1 MESHIYSNK
10 GYDFFEQRFKSRQ
23 DLITYLKE
31 ARTSLTFASREL
43 SSHNDSDGYNKWAKT
58 KSFEEALR
66 LFETGWFE
74 DFDTFLSQKKQIDK
88 YFPYIGQK
96 RNYHNSVCGS
106 VPNVVNAIRNLPLSM
121 RRTYNDNNHQNII
134 TINYN
139 CSYPW
144 NTTQNQIFTNGLL
157 TLSLIDFFESLG
169 YRVDLKFYE
178 ISKTGN
184 QILFTDVV
192 LKSSGERINL
202 QKFYFAF
209 CNPSFLR
216 RLLFRVVETTSGL
229 VREWTGGYGRC
240 MLTDEVKK
248 VLNIDDNNIFINW
261 PEEMGVSGKDL
272 ESDIRS
278 FLDAVVLG
286 DYIKVDEERFSICD
300 DKHVFTKKKGSF

>member
-23 DLITYLKE
+23 DLISYLKD

-43 SSHNDSDGYNKWAKT
+43 SSQKKNDGYNDWAKT
-58 KSFEEALR
+58 KSFEEALE
-66 LFETGWFE
+66 LFESGWFE
-74 DFDTFLSQKKQIDK
+74 EFDTFLSQKKQIDK
-88 YFPYIGQK
+88 YFPYIAQR
-96 RNYHNSVCGS
+96 RNYHNSVCGG

-121 RRTYNDNNHQNII
+121 RRTYKDNNNQNII

-144 NTTQNQIFTNGLL
+144 DTTKKQIFVNGLL

-192 LKSSGERINL
+192 LKSSGEKINL
-202 QKFYFAF
+202 QKLYFAF

-216 RLLFRVVETTSGL
+216 RLLFRVVETTPGL
-229 VREWTGGYGRC
+229 VREWTCGYGRC
-240 MLTDEVKK
+240 MPTDEVKK
-248 VLNIDDNNIFINW
+248 ILNISDNNIFINW
-261 PEEMGVSGKDL
+261 PEQMGVEGINL

-278 FLDAVVLG
+278 FLDAIILK
-286 DYIKVDEERFSICD
+286 DYIKIDEDKYCVCD
-300 DKHVFTKKKGSF
+300 DKHVFTKKK

>member
-23 DLITYLKE
+23 DLISYLKD

-43 SSHNDSDGYNKWAKT
+43 SSQKKNDGYNDWAKT
-58 KSFEEALR
+58 KSFEEALE
-66 LFETGWFE
+66 LFESGWFE
-74 DFDTFLSQKKQIDK
+74 EFDTFLSQKKQIDK
-88 YFPYIGQK
+88 YFPYIAQK

-121 RRTYNDNNHQNII
+121 RRTYKDNNNQNII

-144 NTTQNQIFTNGLL
+144 DTTKKQIFVNGLL

-184 QILFTDVV
+184 QILFTDIVF
-192 LKSSGERINL
+192 KSSGEKINL
-202 QKFYFAF
+202 QKLYFAF

-216 RLLFRVVETTSGL
+216 RLLFRVVETTPGL
-229 VREWTGGYGRC
+229 VREWTSGYGRC
-240 MLTDEVKK
+240 MPTDEVKK
-248 VLNIDDNNIFINW
+248 ILNISDNTIFINW
-261 PEEMGVSGKDL
+261 PLQMGVEGIDL

-278 FLDAVVLG
+278 FLDAIILK
-286 DYIKVDEERFSICD
+286 DYIKIDEDKYCVCD
-300 DKHVFTKKKGSF
+300 DRHVFTKKK

>member
-23 DLITYLKE
+23 DLISYLKD

-43 SSHNDSDGYNKWAKT
+43 SSQKKNDGYNDWAKT
-58 KSFEEALR
+58 KSFEEALK
-66 LFETGWFE
+66 LFESGWFE
-74 DFDTFLSQKKQIDK
+74 EFDTFLSQKKQIDK
-88 YFPYIGQK
+88 YFPYIAQK

-121 RRTYNDNNHQNII
+121 RRTYKDNNNQNII

-144 NTTQNQIFTNGLL
+144 DTTKKQIFVNGLL

-184 QILFTDVV
+184 QILFTDIVF
-192 LKSSGERINL
+192 KSSGEKINL
-202 QKFYFAF
+202 QKLYFAF

-216 RLLFRVVETTSGL
+216 RLLFRVVETTPGL
-229 VREWTGGYGRC
+229 VREWTSGYGRC
-240 MLTDEVKK
+240 MPTDEVKK
-248 VLNIDDNNIFINW
+248 ILNISDNTIFINW
-261 PEEMGVSGKDL
+261 PLQMGVEGIDL

-278 FLDAVVLG
+278 FLDAIILK
-286 DYIKVDEERFSICD
+286 DYIKIDEGKYCVCD
-300 DKHVFTKKKGSF
+300 DRHVFTKKK